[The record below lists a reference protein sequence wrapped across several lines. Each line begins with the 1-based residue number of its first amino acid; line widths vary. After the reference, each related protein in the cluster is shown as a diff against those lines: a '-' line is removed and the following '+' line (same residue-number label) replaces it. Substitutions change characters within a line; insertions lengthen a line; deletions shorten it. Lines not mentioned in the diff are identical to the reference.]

1 MSNKRGPKSILEDKE
16 AIAELLINGDV
27 NSLSLYH
34 KHKLEEAGYLTF
46 RNVASGHK
54 GRPKVRAVLNEQLQN
69 GFRKVLSKFESKI
82 QSQAQNTQSNA
93 NA

>member
-34 KHKLEEAGYLTF
+34 KHKLEQAGYLSF

-54 GRPKVRAVLNEQLQN
+54 GRPKVEAVLNEQLQK
-69 GFRKVLSKFESKI
+69 GFRKVLDKFEEKLNNNG
-82 QSQAQNTQSNA
+82 SQTSNA
-93 NA
+93 